1 MTKKLRNLLQEAV
14 AAVQYQKRRKMKR
27 KRKSKF
33 TTKLLEN
40 LILKVEVI
48 ERKRMRDK
56 KKNHQNRIRN
66 SYKFFH
72 IIQLGQHCHSKIKV
86 SINSRRSGNFMLKH
100 WDKDYHCYS
109 HNQER
114 PQLLISRIKL
124 SLLGNSLQSKINM
137 KK

>member
-1 MTKKLRNLLQEAV
+1 MIWMTKKLRILLQEAV

-66 SYKFFH
+66 SYKFLH
-72 IIQLGQHCHSKIKV
+72 RIQLG
-86 SINSRRSGNFMLKH
+86 
-100 WDKDYHCYS
+100 
-109 HNQER
+109 
-114 PQLLISRIKL
+114 
-124 SLLGNSLQSKINM
+124 
-137 KK
+137 

>member
-66 SYKFFH
+66 SYKFLH
-72 IIQLGQHCHSKIKV
+72 RIQLG
-86 SINSRRSGNFMLKH
+86 
-100 WDKDYHCYS
+100 
-109 HNQER
+109 
-114 PQLLISRIKL
+114 
-124 SLLGNSLQSKINM
+124 
-137 KK
+137 

>member
-1 MTKKLRNLLQEAV
+1 MKWMTKKLKNLLQEAV

-56 KKNHQNRIRN
+56 KKNNQNRIRN
-66 SYKFFH
+66 NYKFLH
-72 IIQLGQHCHSKIKV
+72 RIQLG
-86 SINSRRSGNFMLKH
+86 
-100 WDKDYHCYS
+100 
-109 HNQER
+109 
-114 PQLLISRIKL
+114 
-124 SLLGNSLQSKINM
+124 
-137 KK
+137 

>member
-1 MTKKLRNLLQEAV
+1 MKWMTKKLRNLLQEAV

-66 SYKFFH
+66 SYKFLH
-72 IIQLGQHCHSKIKV
+72 RIQLG
-86 SINSRRSGNFMLKH
+86 
-100 WDKDYHCYS
+100 
-109 HNQER
+109 
-114 PQLLISRIKL
+114 
-124 SLLGNSLQSKINM
+124 
-137 KK
+137 

>member
-1 MTKKLRNLLQEAV
+1 MTKKLKNLLQEAV

-56 KKNHQNRIRN
+56 KKNNQNRIRN
-66 SYKFFH
+66 NYKFLH
-72 IIQLGQHCHSKIKV
+72 RIQLG
-86 SINSRRSGNFMLKH
+86 
-100 WDKDYHCYS
+100 
-109 HNQER
+109 
-114 PQLLISRIKL
+114 
-124 SLLGNSLQSKINM
+124 
-137 KK
+137 